1 MEKLYSETAEN
12 CRLTRAKNE
21 TISFLLQYSKTLK
34 IVEYNGHQF
43 EANLN

>member
-12 CRLTRAKNE
+12 CQLTQAKKE
-21 TISFLLQYSKTLK
+21 TIAFLLQYSKTLQ
-34 IVEYNGHQF
+34 IIDFEGMQF